1 MAALSCIAWPMSRRD
16 CCNPSQ
22 LLPLSFFEPMME
34 RLFAQPKN
42 SIYKAAMQE
51 HSPA

>member
-1 MAALSCIAWPMSRRD
+1 
-16 CCNPSQ
+16 
-22 LLPLSFFEPMME
+22 LSFFEPMLE

-42 SIYKAAMQE
+42 SIYTAAMQE